1 MKKDYDNI
9 RKVID
14 EIKNKV
20 DIVDFV
26 NSYLSLNKKGKN
38 YSALC
43 PFHAE
48 DTPSFYIFPDTQTFH
63 CFGCGAHGD
72 VITFLEKYEQISFLE
87 ALKKLG
93 SYAGITVELNQN
105 SVPDEILLNEEVS
118 KLYTNTLLN
127 LPSYSS
133 VWKYLN
139 KRGIDK
145 DLVEEFELG
154 FANGNEVKKVLEENM
169 FDKQIAINNSLI
181 LEDKEFFY
189 NRLII
194 PIRDN
199 SGLLVGFSGRLIN
212 ENENLPKYINSSE
225 NRFFKK
231 SKILYMYYKTKKFIK
246 ENDFA
251 IIVEGYFDVISL
263 YKLGFK
269 NTTAILGS
277 SFTKDHA
284 LDILKSTNKIIT
296 MYDMDE
302 AGKKATLST
311 IEALYS
317 KDFQIAVAKYPAKDP
332 DELVK
337 KKDKSYIAEILK
349 TSYKFHEFIV
359 DYYAEKYDL
368 SNDFGL
374 EKFLQEMTI
383 WYKKFENAGRL
394 SYLNSFLEVVSEKTL
409 KDKNYIQKIFERASN
424 FINKEPLGLKKND
437 SFLANNQLSLE
448 KGIRYDIAKSY
459 LYLWIK
465 YPQYQNILKDFFN
478 EKDFQDSVIK
488 EFLKLM
494 EENNNLGFILEN
506 ASPELSNLITE
517 IWEIDYYFDPERI
530 LSSLKE
536 SIKRFRINRQI
547 EELKNKLHMAEEP
560 SEKTQ
565 IVSQI
570 ISLYSKLKTIN

>member
-43 PFHAE
+43 PFHTE

-169 FDKQIAINNSLI
+169 FDKQIAINNRLI

-517 IWEIDYYFDPERI
+517 IWKIDYYFDPERI

>member
-72 VITFLEKYEQISFLE
+72 VITFLEKYEQVSFLE

-332 DELVK
+332 DELAK

-374 EKFLQEMTI
+374 EKFLQEMTV

-424 FINKEPLGLKKND
+424 FINKGPIGLKKND

-478 EKDFQDSVIK
+478 EKDFQDSVVK
-488 EFLKLM
+488 EFLKLI
-494 EENNNLGFILEN
+494 EEDNNLGFILEN

-517 IWEIDYYFDPERI
+517 IWKIDYYFDPERI

-547 EELKNKLHMAEEP
+547 EELKNKLHMAKEP

>member
-72 VITFLEKYEQISFLE
+72 VITFLEKYEQVSFLE

-332 DELVK
+332 DELAK

-374 EKFLQEMTI
+374 EKFLQEMTV

-424 FINKEPLGLKKND
+424 FINKGPLGLKKND

-465 YPQYQNILKDFFN
+465 YPQYQNILKEFFN
-478 EKDFQDSVIK
+478 EKDFQDSVVK
-488 EFLKLM
+488 EFLKLI
-494 EENNNLGFILEN
+494 EENNNLGFVLEN

-517 IWEIDYYFDPERI
+517 IWKIDYYFDPERI

-536 SIKRFRINRQI
+536 SIKRFRINKQI
-547 EELKNKLHMAEEP
+547 EELKNKLHMAKEP

>member
-1 MKKDYDNI
+1 M

-43 PFHAE
+43 PFHTE

-169 FDKQIAINNSLI
+169 FDKQIAINNRLI

-517 IWEIDYYFDPERI
+517 IWKIDYYFDPERI